1 MVMDE
6 NERMSLTR
14 RAAPFSL
21 AVVPETEPQ
30 GYTDPANEVVVQH
43 QWQRICERH
52 GAAILGIRDVPTS
65 PREVQLDG
73 IRWELGP
80 LGTDERTV
88 PADVFHRVRALEAA
102 GVPFGYWL
110 WGEELPQRPNLRP
123 LPAPTPAVRGSGW
136 PTRQR
141 DPLLIGVI
149 PTSPGRGLWVLLG
162 RWFH

>member
-1 MVMDE
+1 MDE
-6 NERMSLTR
+6 QTR
-14 RAAPFSL
+14 DEL
-21 AVVPETEPQ
+21 ARRGTPYGLATVPETN
-30 GYTDPANEVVVQH
+30 PAAPIDEQH
-43 QWQRICERH
+43 ERAIQQRWQRICERH
-52 GAAILGIRDVPTS
+52 GAAILGIRDVLTS

-88 PADVFHRVRALEAA
+88 PAEVFHRVRALEAA

-123 LPAPTPAVRGSGW
+123 LAEPTPTASGSDW
-136 PTRQR
+136 PSRQR

-149 PTSPGRGLWVLLG
+149 PTAPGRGLWVLLG

>member
-1 MVMDE
+1 MDE
-6 NERMSLTR
+6 QTRSELAR
-14 RAAPFSL
+14 RASPYGL
-21 AVVPETEPQ
+21 AAVPET
-30 GYTDPANEVVVQH
+30 QH
-43 QWQRICERH
+43 TAPLDEQHERTIQQRWQRTCEEH
-52 GAAILGIRDVPTS
+52 DADILGIRDVPTR
-65 PREVQLDG
+65 PQLVQLDG

-110 WGEELPQRPNLRP
+110 WGEELPPRPNLRAV
-123 LPAPTPAVRGSGW
+123 PAAVTRSSAGSGW
-136 PTRQR
+136 RPRLR

-149 PTSPGRGLWVLLG
+149 PTAPQRGLWVLLG